1 VVDDCSEDDT
11 ARIARSLGATVLTP
25 PTNTGSRAGAQSY
38 ALPFVQ
44 TDFCIAINADTEV
57 VPDSVGHLVQPHSDP
72 DVAATCGFVLPR
84 FVESVWERGRRHF
97 GKLVAGP
104 TAQWP
109 KIWTSRRRYTGPG
122 KGWGSSRMLF
132 VTQSSRMTS
141 IFFQNNSSAGLTVLS
156 KTSAC
161 TDAIVHLPYL
171 RSMVMVGIWDAIVA
185 SFVGLLILPLLA
197 IFVHPAFLLGFIID
211 LPAVAVPVLAKG
223 WQRGELGRVAASFPC
238 FLIMPLV
245 SAIFTLRAVWL
256 ECVIGR
262 SLLLYEKG
270 RSLTWPEFLAPAWG
284 ACSMFYSWS
293 GWSSGK
299 HVRPSQWIKP
309 GSGGE

>member
-1 VVDDCSEDDT
+1 
-11 ARIARSLGATVLTP
+11 
-25 PTNTGSRAGAQSY
+25 
-38 ALPFVQ
+38 
-44 TDFCIAINADTEV
+44 
-57 VPDSVGHLVQPHSDP
+57 
-72 DVAATCGFVLPR
+72 
-84 FVESVWERGRRHF
+84 
-97 GKLVAGP
+97 
-104 TAQWP
+104 
-109 KIWTSRRRYTGPG
+109 
-122 KGWGSSRMLF
+122 MLF
-132 VTQSSRMTS
+132 VAQSSRMTS

-197 IFVHPAFLLGFIID
+197 IFVHPAFPLGFIID
-211 LPAVAVPVLAKG
+211 LPAAAVPVLAKG

-238 FLIMPLV
+238 VLIMPLV

-284 ACSMFYSWS
+284 ACSMFYS
-293 GWSSGK
+293 
-299 HVRPSQWIKP
+299 
-309 GSGGE
+309 

>member
-44 TDFCIAINADTEV
+44 TDFCIAIDADTEV
-57 VPDSVGHLVQPHSDP
+57 VPDSVGDLVQPHSDP

-122 KGWGSSRMLF
+122 KG
-132 VTQSSRMTS
+132 
-141 IFFQNNSSAGLTVLS
+141 
-156 KTSAC
+156 
-161 TDAIVHLPYL
+161 
-171 RSMVMVGIWDAIVA
+171 
-185 SFVGLLILPLLA
+185 
-197 IFVHPAFLLGFIID
+197 
-211 LPAVAVPVLAKG
+211 
-223 WQRGELGRVAASFPC
+223 
-238 FLIMPLV
+238 
-245 SAIFTLRAVWL
+245 
-256 ECVIGR
+256 
-262 SLLLYEKG
+262 
-270 RSLTWPEFLAPAWG
+270 
-284 ACSMFYSWS
+284 
-293 GWSSGK
+293 
-299 HVRPSQWIKP
+299 
-309 GSGGE
+309 